1 MKRLLFLLP
10 LFFLA
15 LPSSFAQQVKDAI
28 QWQYNAKKT
37 SDSTF
42 DITIAAKIKEGWH
55 IYTATPKGDG
65 SQIPT
70 TIKFDKNPNIKFAGK
85 LTNNGKPVNEEIKDL
100 GITIQ
105 YYKNAIT
112 YTQKIVAKANT
123 VLSGVVDFQIC
134 NDQMCL
140 PSKPERFKI
149 PLNGVVGSTIAA
161 APGDTVAA
169 VNEETM
175 DGDSSGLAASNLGDG
190 NNENTSGNTA
200 AVIND
205 TKNGGAATALNN
217 VDPGLEKS
225 SLWQLFLAGLVAG
238 FIAFIMPCIYAM
250 LPITVSFFTKRSKTR
265 AAGIK
270 NATIYSFSIIAIF
283 TLIGALVSLLFT
295 EKTMY
300 ELSTSMGFN
309 LFVFV
314 LFIVFGISLLGAF
327 EITLPASWS
336 SKLDSKAN
344 SNSFGGIFFMALV
357 LVVVS
362 FSCTS
367 AFISSLIVYIVK
379 SGNSLGGLVGFFGFG
394 LSIALPFALG
404 AFFPGMLNGIA
415 KSGGWLNAVKVTMGF
430 LELAMA
436 MKFLSNIDLQYH
448 WHLLDFEVYLS
459 IWIVIFGLLGFY
471 LLGKLN
477 FSHDDGLPKNMFG
490 QPYLSVPRLLFA
502 LIPLAFTVYLIPG
515 LWGAPLAGVSG
526 FLPER
531 KTLDFNIQD
540 NLINIQ
546 ANLGNG
552 SKENPNTVMPLK
564 YTQNLKSELP
574 GVVAFFDYDEALA
587 AAKKTGKPVLLD
599 FTGHSCVNC
608 RKMERVVL
616 SKPEILRELSQNFI
630 VASLYCDEKQTQLLE
645 NEKYTAKDGS
655 KIENLG
661 QKNLDIELTRFGA
674 VAQPLYIFVDGD
686 GNIIKNAGG
695 FVPDV
700 QRFLN
705 IINEVKEA
713 HKKK

>member
-1 MKRLLFLLP
+1 MKRFLFLLP
-10 LFFLA
+10 AFLLA
-15 LPSSFAQQVKDAI
+15 YCTVFSQNVKDAI
-28 QWQYNAKKT
+28 QWKYDAQKT

-42 DITIAAKIKEGWH
+42 NITITAKIRDGWH

-65 SQIPT
+65 SQVPT
-70 TIKFDKNPNIKFAGK
+70 TISFDKNPDLKLLGK
-85 LTNNGKPVNEEIKDL
+85 YNTRGKAIDEFVKDL
-100 GITIQ
+100 DITIQ
-105 YYKNAIT
+105 YYKQT
-112 YTQKIVAKANT
+112 VSYTQKVVARANT
-123 VLSGVVDFQIC
+123 VLKGTIDFQIC
-134 NDQMCL
+134 NDEMCL
-140 PSKPERFKI
+140 PTKPEHFQI
-149 PLNGVVGSTIAA
+149 PLNGLAGAPAAAADTAVQQGSTALNESNILAA
-161 APGDTVAA
+161 AGPGNGDSSKKEMAA
-169 VNEETM
+169 AEAKPGGGDAMHNEET
-175 DGDSSGLAASNLGDG
+175 
-190 NNENTSGNTA
+190 
-200 AVIND
+200 
-205 TKNGGAATALNN
+205 
-217 VDPGLEKS
+217 GLEKR
-225 SLWQLFLAGLVAG
+225 SLGQLFLAGLVAG

-270 NATIYSFSIIAIF
+270 NAIVYSVSIIAIF

-309 LFVFV
+309 LFVFI

-459 IWIVIFGLLGFY
+459 IWIVIFALLGFY
-471 LLGKLN
+471 LLGKLS

-515 LWGAPLAGVSG
+515 LWGAPLSGVSG

-546 ANLGNG
+546 ANLGSG
-552 SKENPNTVMPLK
+552 GGGTDKNTVTPKK

-574 GVVAFFDYDEALA
+574 GVIAFFDYEEALA

-608 RKMERVVL
+608 RKMERTVL
-616 SKPEILRELSQNFI
+616 SKPEVLKELSQHFI
-630 VASLYCDEKQTQLLE
+630 VASLYCDDKTDLLPDE
-645 NEKYTAKDGS
+645 QYTAKDGS
-655 KIENLG
+655 KVTTLG
-661 QKNLDIELTRFGA
+661 AKNLDIELTRFGA
-674 VAQPLYIFVDGD
+674 VAQPLYIFVNADGSV
-686 GNIIKNAGG
+686 IKNAGG
-695 FVPDV
+695 FVADV
-700 QRFLN
+700 PRFLN
-705 IINEVKEA
+705 IIEEVKQA
-713 HKKK
+713 HGAAK

>member
-10 LFFLA
+10 LFL
-15 LPSSFAQQVKDAI
+15 LLSSAFGQQVKDVI

-42 DITIAAKIKEGWH
+42 DVTITAKIKDGWH
-55 IYTATPKGDG
+55 IYTANPKGDG

-70 TIKFDKNPNIKFAGK
+70 KITFDKNPNVKLLGK
-85 LTNNGKPVNEEIKDL
+85 LTNNGKPIDETIKELDL
-100 GITIQ
+100 TIQ
-105 YYKNAIT
+105 YYKKGIT
-112 YTQKIVAKANT
+112 YTQKVLATANIVLKGAI
-123 VLSGVVDFQIC
+123 DFQIC
-134 NDQMCL
+134 NDESCL
-140 PSKPERFKI
+140 PSKPEHFSI
-149 PLNGVVGSTIAA
+149 PLNGVTSSNITVSSE
-161 APGDTVAA
+161 DTVAA
-169 VNEETM
+169 TSSE
-175 DGDSSGLAASNLGDG
+175 DGGLLGSGASNAGNDTQAANNVSSSNKISETNADMTVG
-190 NNENTSGNTA
+190 NNLKNQEN
-200 AVIND
+200 
-205 TKNGGAATALNN
+205 K
-217 VDPGLEKS
+217 LEKS
-225 SLWQLFLAGLVAG
+225 SLLQLFLAGLIAG
-238 FIAFIMPCIYAM
+238 FIAFVMPCIYAM

-265 AAGIK
+265 AVGIK
-270 NATIYSFSIIAIF
+270 NAAIYSFSIIAIF
-283 TLIGALVSLLFT
+283 TLIGGLVSLVFT

-300 ELSTSMGFN
+300 ELSTSMSFN

-404 AFFPGMLNGIA
+404 ALFPGMLNGIA
-415 KSGGWLNAVKVTMGF
+415 KSGGWLNSVKVTMGF

-459 IWIVIFGLLGFY
+459 IWIVIFALLGFY
-471 LLGKLN
+471 LLGKLS

-490 QPYLSVPRLLFA
+490 QPYISVPRLLFA

-515 LWGAPLAGVSG
+515 LWGAPLTGVSG

-531 KTLDFNIQD
+531 KTLDFNIHD
-540 NLINIQ
+540 DLIKIQ
-546 ANLGNG
+546 ANIGSGGTSEKGNIVI
-552 SKENPNTVMPLK
+552 PQK
-564 YTQNLKSELP
+564 YTDMESELP
-574 GVVAFFDYDEALA
+574 GVVTFFDYNEALA
-587 AAKKTGKPVLLD
+587 AAKKTGKPLFLD
-599 FTGHSCVNC
+599 FTGHSCLNC
-608 RKMERVVL
+608 RKMEGAVL
-616 SKPEILRELSQNFI
+616 SKPEILKELSQNFI
-630 VASLYCDEKQTQLLE
+630 VASLYCDEKNDLLE
-645 NEKYTAKDGS
+645 SDRYTAKDGS
-655 KIENLG
+655 NILTIG
-661 QKNLDIELTRFGA
+661 QKNLDIQLTRFGS

-686 GNIIKNAGG
+686 GNVIKNAGG
-695 FVPDV
+695 YDKDI
-700 QRFLN
+700 QRFHN

>member
-1 MKRLLFLLP
+1 MKRFFSLLTVVLFLLP
-10 LFFLA
+10 SAFG
-15 LPSSFAQQVKDAI
+15 QQIKDAI

-42 DITIAAKIKEGWH
+42 DVTIAAKIKAGWH

-70 TIKFDKNPNIKFAGK
+70 TIKFDKNPNIKLLGK
-85 LTNNGKPVNEEIKDL
+85 TTNNGKPVNEEIKDL

-105 YYKNAIT
+105 YYKNAVT
-112 YTQKIVAKANT
+112 YTQKVVAKANT

-134 NDQMCL
+134 NDEMCL

-149 PLNGVVGSTIAA
+149 PLNGVVGSAVAVTAE
-161 APGDTVAA
+161 DTVAA
-169 VNEETM
+169 NEEAVS
-175 DGDSSGLAASNLGDG
+175 DDSNMAAVNNG
-190 NNENTSGNTA
+190 NGVDKKDAAVSAGKDQASKSTA
-200 AVIND
+200 AAN
-205 TKNGGAATALNN
+205 NG
-217 VDPGLEKS
+217 DPGLEKS
-225 SLWQLFLAGLVAG
+225 SLTELFLAGLAAG

-250 LPITVSFFTKRSKTR
+250 LPITVSFFTKRSKSR
-265 AAGIK
+265 ASGIK
-270 NATIYSFSIIAIF
+270 NAIIYSLSIIGIF
-283 TLIGALVSLLFT
+283 TAIGALVSLLFT

-300 ELSTSMGFN
+300 ELSTSMAFN
-309 LFVFV
+309 FFVFV

-394 LSIALPFALG
+394 LSIALPFAIG
-404 AFFPGMLNGIA
+404 ALFPGMLNGIA
-415 KSGGWLNAVKVTMGF
+415 KSGGWLNSVKVTMGF

-436 MKFLSNIDLQYH
+436 MKFFSNVDLQYH
-448 WHLLDFEVYLS
+448 WHILDFEVYLS
-459 IWIVIFGLLGFY
+459 IWIVIFALLGFY
-471 LLGKLN
+471 LLGKLK
-477 FSHDDGLPKNMFG
+477 FSHDDDLPKNMFG
-490 QPYLSVPRLLFA
+490 QSYISVPRLLFA

-515 LWGAPLAGVSG
+515 LWGAPLTGVSG

-546 ANLGNG
+546 ANLGSG
-552 SKENPNTVMPLK
+552 ATAKSDGNTVTPQK
-564 YTQNLKSELP
+564 YTQNLRSELP
-574 GVVAFFDYDEALA
+574 GVVSFFDYHEALA
-587 AAKKTGKPVLLD
+587 AAKKTGKPVMLD

-608 RKMERVVL
+608 RKMERAVL
-616 SKPEILRELSQNFI
+616 SKPEILKELTQNFI
-630 VASLYCDEKQTQLLE
+630 VASLYCDDKGELIE
-645 NEKYTAKDGS
+645 SDKYTASDGS
-655 KIENLG
+655 KVVTLG
-661 QKNLDIELTRFGA
+661 DKNLDLELTKFQA
-674 VAQPLYIFVDGD
+674 VAQPLYIFVDAD
-686 GNIIKNAGG
+686 GNVIKNAGG
-695 FVPDV
+695 YDKDHDV

-705 IINEVKEA
+705 IINEVKAA
-713 HKKK
+713 HKKP

>member
-10 LFFLA
+10 LFFLS
-15 LPSSFAQQVKDAI
+15 LPFSFGQQVKDVI

-70 TIKFDKNPNIKFAGK
+70 TIKFNKNPNVKLLGK
-85 LTNNGKPVNEEIKDL
+85 MTNNGKPVDEFIKDL
-100 GITIQ
+100 DITIQ
-105 YYKNAIT
+105 YYKKSIT
-112 YTQKIVAKANT
+112 YTQKVVAKANT

-140 PSKPERFKI
+140 PSKPENFKI
-149 PLNGVVGSTIAA
+149 SLNGVVSTTIAA
-161 APGDTVAA
+161 SSGDTVAA
-169 VNEETM
+169 AEDTLS
-175 DGDSSGLAASNLGDG
+175 DDSNI
-190 NNENTSGNTA
+190 A
-200 AVIND
+200 AVN
-205 TKNGGAATALNN
+205 NGNGTENNNGALSAKAPDSKDAGATDKDDA
-217 VDPGLEKS
+217 GLEKS
-225 SLWQLFLAGLVAG
+225 SLLQLFLAGLAAG

-250 LPITVSFFTKRSKTR
+250 LPITVSFFTKRSKSR

-270 NATIYSFSIIAIF
+270 NATIYSLSIIGIF
-283 TLIGALVSLLFT
+283 TAIGALVSLLFT

-300 ELSTSMGFN
+300 ELSTSMAFN

-344 SNSFGGIFFMALV
+344 SNSFAGIFFMALV

-415 KSGGWLNAVKVTMGF
+415 KSGGWLNSVKVTMGF

-459 IWIVIFGLLGFY
+459 IWIVIFALLGFY
-471 LLGKLN
+471 LLGKLS

-515 LWGAPLAGVSG
+515 LWGAPLTGVSG

-540 NLINIQ
+540 NLINIR
-546 ANLGNG
+546 ANLGTNDEAG
-552 SKENPNTVMPLK
+552 VMPQK

-574 GVVAFFDYDEALA
+574 GVTAFFDYDEALA

-608 RKMERVVL
+608 RKMERKVL

-630 VASLYCDEKQTQLLE
+630 VASLYCDEKEAQLPE
-645 NEKYTAKDGS
+645 NEKYIAKDGS

-661 QKNLDIELTRFGA
+661 QRNLDLQLTKFGS
-674 VAQPLYIFVDGD
+674 VAQPLYIFVDAD
-686 GNIIKNAGG
+686 GNVIKNAGG
-695 FVPDV
+695 FVDDV
-700 QRFLN
+700 PRFLN
-705 IINEVKEA
+705 IINEVKAA

>member
-1 MKRLLFLLP
+1 MKRFLFLLSFV
-10 LFFLA
+10 LLL
-15 LPSSFAQQVKDAI
+15 LPTTFGQQVKDAI
-28 QWQYNAKKT
+28 QWQYNARKT

-70 TIKFDKNPNIKFAGK
+70 TIAFDKNVNIKLLGK
-85 LTNNGKPVNEEIKDL
+85 TTNNGKPVNEEIKDL

-105 YYKNAIT
+105 YYKNAVT
-112 YTQKIVAKANT
+112 YTQKVLAKANT

-134 NDQMCL
+134 NDEMCL

-149 PLNGVVGSTIAA
+149 PLNGIVGSNVAISPA
-161 APGDTVAA
+161 DTGAS
-169 VNEETM
+169 NETM
-175 DGDSSGLAASNLGDG
+175 NDSSGAGAANMG
-190 NNENTSGNTA
+190 NGTGNDTSGNNTA
-200 AVIND
+200 VVNSA
-205 TKNGGAATALNN
+205 TGAQQKLASE
-217 VDPGLEKS
+217 DPGLEKS
-225 SLWQLFLAGLVAG
+225 SLWELFLAGLVAG

-265 AAGIK
+265 TAGIK

-459 IWIVIFGLLGFY
+459 IWIVIFALLGFY
-471 LLGKLN
+471 LLGKLS

-515 LWGAPLAGVSG
+515 LWGAPLSGVSG

-546 ANLGNG
+546 ANMGNS
-552 SKENPNTVMPLK
+552 SKDNPNTVMPQK

-630 VASLYCDEKQTQLLE
+630 VASLYCDEKETQLLE

-661 QKNLDIELTRFGA
+661 EKNLDIELTKFGA

-686 GNIIKNAGG
+686 GNVIKNAGG

-705 IINEVKEA
+705 IINEVKAA
-713 HKKK
+713 HKKP